1 LKLQQLP
8 LYNSYGRWLQQRF
21 GERVHKI
28 SVHAGFTC
36 PNRDGT
42 MMTGGCT
49 YCNIA
54 SFTPETTR
62 PRHSIREQ
70 VARGVEFVRSRYGV
84 KKFIAY
90 FQPYTNT
97 YAEVN
102 DLERMYR
109 DALDHPDVIGLAVG
123 TRPDCVSE
131 EILQMLSRIARDYF
145 VSLEYGIESIY
156 DDTLRLVNRGH
167 DFACTVEAFQRS
179 QNRGLHLGGHVIIGF
194 PNESEEQWLAM
205 PEAINR
211 LGLDAIKIHHLH
223 VVRGTA
229 LARQFAEK
237 PFHVFDFPDWVD
249 MVIKLIERLD
259 PSIIIERLYG
269 EAPQDLLVAPH
280 WNLSKAEI
288 LHAIDQEMRRRNT
301 FQGRLTERASI
312 SLPGAA
318 HQKSSA
324 S

>member
-1 LKLQQLP
+1 MQQTP
-8 LYNSYGRWLQQRF
+8 LYNSYGRWLQHRF

-70 VARGVEFVRSRYGV
+70 VIRGIEFVRSRYGV

-97 YAEVN
+97 YAEVA

-109 DALDHPDVIGLAVG
+109 EALDHPDVIGLAVG
-123 TRPDCVSE
+123 TRPDCVNE

-156 DDTLRLVNRGH
+156 DKTLRLVNRGH

-179 QNRGLHLGGHVIIGF
+179 KNRGLHLGGHVIIGF
-194 PNESEEQWLAM
+194 PNEAEEQWLAM

-237 PFHVFDFPDWVD
+237 PFYVFDFPSWVD
-249 MVIKLIERLD
+249 MVIKFIERLD
-259 PSIIIERLYG
+259 SSIIIERLYG
-269 EAPQDLLVAPH
+269 EAPHDLLIAPH

-288 LHAIDQEMRRRNT
+288 LHAIDQEMRQRNT
-301 FQGRLTERASI
+301 FQGRLAERDFI
-312 SLPGAA
+312 PTNDVA
-318 HQKSSA
+318 HRQFSA
-324 S
+324 R

>member
-1 LKLQQLP
+1 MQKTH

-42 MMTGGCT
+42 MTTGGCT

-70 VARGVEFVRSRYGV
+70 VVRGIEFVRSRYGV

-102 DLERMYR
+102 DLEQMYR
-109 DALDHPDVIGLAVG
+109 EALDHPDVIGLAVG
-123 TRPDCVSE
+123 TRPDCVNE
-131 EILQMLSRIARDYF
+131 EILQMLSRIAHDYF

-156 DDTLRLVNRGH
+156 DETLRLVNRGH
-167 DFACTVEAFQRS
+167 DFACTVDAFQRS
-179 QNRGLHLGGHVIIGF
+179 RNRGLHLGGHVIIGF
-194 PNESEEQWLAM
+194 PNETEEQWLAM
-205 PEAINR
+205 PEVINR

-229 LARQFAEK
+229 LAREFAEK
-237 PFHVFDFPDWVD
+237 PFYVFDFPRWVD
-249 MVIKLIERLD
+249 TVIKFIERLE

-269 EAPQDLLVAPH
+269 EAPYDLLIAPH

-288 LHAIDQEMRRRNT
+288 LHAIDQEMRQRNT
-301 FQGRLTERASI
+301 FQGRLAESAFIPTHSAI
-312 SLPGAA
+312 
-318 HQKSSA
+318 HQQSSA
-324 S
+324 R

>member
-1 LKLQQLP
+1 LKNFP

-36 PNRDGT
+36 PNRDGNVAI
-42 MMTGGCT
+42 GGCT

-70 VARGVEFVRSRYGV
+70 VSRGIQFVRQRYGV

-90 FQPYTNT
+90 FQSYTNT
-97 YAEVN
+97 YAEAV

-109 DALDHPDVIGLAVG
+109 EALAHPDVVGLAVG
-123 TRPDCVSE
+123 TRPDCVNE
-131 EILQMLSRIARDYF
+131 DILRLLSTLARDHF

-179 QNRGLHLGGHVIIGF
+179 RDRGLHLGGHLILGF
-194 PNESEEQWLAM
+194 PNETEERWLAM
-205 PEAINR
+205 PAVINH

-229 LARQFAEK
+229 LARQFEAN
-237 PFHVFDFPDWVD
+237 PFFVFDFPGWVD
-249 MVIKLIERLD
+249 LVIRFIERLD

-269 EAPQDLLVAPH
+269 EAPHDLLVAPH

-288 LHAIDQEMRRRNT
+288 LHAVNLEMRRRHS
-301 FQGRLTERASI
+301 FQGKFVEHPLSVVAAASR
-312 SLPGAA
+312 
-318 HQKSSA
+318 
-324 S
+324 

>member
-1 LKLQQLP
+1 MQQPP

-70 VARGVEFVRSRYGV
+70 VTRGIEFVRSRYGV

-97 YAEVN
+97 YAEVI

-109 DALDHPDVIGLAVG
+109 EALDHPEVIGLAVG
-123 TRPDCVSE
+123 TRPDCVNE

-156 DDTLRLVNRGH
+156 DETLRLVNRGH

-179 QNRGLHLGGHVIIGF
+179 RNRGLHLGGHVIIGF
-194 PNESEEQWLAM
+194 PNESAEQWLAM

-237 PFHVFDFPDWVD
+237 PFYVFDFPDWAD
-249 MVIKLIERLD
+249 TVIKFIERLD
-259 PSIIIERLYG
+259 ASIIIERLYG
-269 EAPQDLLVAPH
+269 EAPHDLLVAPH

-288 LHAIDQEMRRRNT
+288 LHAIDQEMRQRNT
-301 FQGRLTERASI
+301 FQGKLVESASI
-312 SLPGAA
+312 TTHAA
-318 HQKSSA
+318 VYQQSSMR
-324 S
+324 